1 MDTKKLRQKILDLAI
16 RGKLVPQDPNDEP
29 AFVLLERIKAE
40 KERLIKEGK
49 IKRSKKTT
57 KTSDTP
63 HYENVPFEVPKGW
76 VWTDIENICS
86 KIGSGST
93 PRGSNY
99 SSKGIPFF
107 RSQNIYNNGLVY
119 EDIKFISEDIHQTM
133 IGTEVLPNDLLL
145 NITGGSLGRCAIVPA
160 NFQRGNVSQHVCI
173 MRPILVVSEYFH
185 AFVLSSSFS
194 KSIKITGSGREG
206 LPKYNLERIFFPL
219 PPLTEQ
225 YRIVSEIEHW
235 FALINQIEQ
244 DKLDLQEAIKQ
255 AKNKILNI
263 AIHGKLV
270 PQDPS
275 DEPASELLKR
285 INPKAEITCDNAH
298 SRKLP
303 NGWSKCHLKDVLL
316 IIMGQ
321 SPNGETINQ
330 INGIEFHQGKL
341 YFSDIFVQSSNVYT
355 SEPTKMA
362 EKDSILLCVRAPVG
376 IVNIVTRSVC
386 IGRGL
391 CALKPKKGNS
401 KFYFYWLQTLQNIF
415 ERKATGTTFKA
426 ISSET
431 VKNECIALPPLA
443 EQQRIVQK
451 IDELFSTLDN
461 IQKALEV

>member
-1 MDTKKLRQKILDLAI
+1 M
-16 RGKLVPQDPNDEP
+16 
-29 AFVLLERIKAE
+29 
-40 KERLIKEGK
+40 
-49 IKRSKKTT
+49 
-57 KTSDTP
+57 
-63 HYENVPFEVPKGW
+63 PKGW

-185 AFVLSSSFS
+185 TFVLSSSFS

-303 NGWSKCHLKDVLL
+303 NGWSKCHLKDALL

-355 SEPTKMA
+355 SEPQKMA

>member
-1 MDTKKLRQKILDLAI
+1 
-16 RGKLVPQDPNDEP
+16 
-29 AFVLLERIKAE
+29 
-40 KERLIKEGK
+40 
-49 IKRSKKTT
+49 
-57 KTSDTP
+57 
-63 HYENVPFEVPKGW
+63 
-76 VWTDIENICS
+76 
-86 KIGSGST
+86 
-93 PRGSNY
+93 
-99 SSKGIPFF
+99 
-107 RSQNIYNNGLVY
+107 
-119 EDIKFISEDIHQTM
+119 M

-303 NGWSKCHLKDVLL
+303 NGWSKCHLKDALL

-355 SEPTKMA
+355 SEPKKMA

>member
-1 MDTKKLRQKILDLAI
+1 M
-16 RGKLVPQDPNDEP
+16 
-29 AFVLLERIKAE
+29 
-40 KERLIKEGK
+40 
-49 IKRSKKTT
+49 
-57 KTSDTP
+57 
-63 HYENVPFEVPKGW
+63 PKGW

-173 MRPILVVSEYFH
+173 MRPILIVSEYFH

-431 VKNECIALPPLA
+431 VKNEYIALPPLA

>member
-1 MDTKKLRQKILDLAI
+1 M
-16 RGKLVPQDPNDEP
+16 
-29 AFVLLERIKAE
+29 
-40 KERLIKEGK
+40 
-49 IKRSKKTT
+49 
-57 KTSDTP
+57 
-63 HYENVPFEVPKGW
+63 PKGW

-303 NGWSKCHLKDVLL
+303 NGWSKCHLKDALL

-355 SEPTKMA
+355 SEPKKMA

-386 IGRGL
+386 LGRGL

>member
-1 MDTKKLRQKILDLAI
+1 M
-16 RGKLVPQDPNDEP
+16 
-29 AFVLLERIKAE
+29 
-40 KERLIKEGK
+40 
-49 IKRSKKTT
+49 
-57 KTSDTP
+57 
-63 HYENVPFEVPKGW
+63 PKGW

-386 IGRGL
+386 IERGL

>member
-1 MDTKKLRQKILDLAI
+1 M
-16 RGKLVPQDPNDEP
+16 
-29 AFVLLERIKAE
+29 
-40 KERLIKEGK
+40 
-49 IKRSKKTT
+49 
-57 KTSDTP
+57 
-63 HYENVPFEVPKGW
+63 PKGW

-303 NGWSKCHLKDVLL
+303 NGWSKCHLKDALL

-355 SEPTKMA
+355 SEPQKMA

>member
-1 MDTKKLRQKILDLAI
+1 MPLWANPSR
-16 RGKLVPQDPNDEP
+16 
-29 AFVLLERIKAE
+29 
-40 KERLIKEGK
+40 
-49 IKRSKKTT
+49 

>member
-1 MDTKKLRQKILDLAI
+1 M
-16 RGKLVPQDPNDEP
+16 
-29 AFVLLERIKAE
+29 
-40 KERLIKEGK
+40 
-49 IKRSKKTT
+49 
-57 KTSDTP
+57 
-63 HYENVPFEVPKGW
+63 PKGW

-275 DEPASELLKR
+275 DEPTSELLKR

-303 NGWSKCHLKDVLL
+303 NGWSKCHLKDALL

-355 SEPTKMA
+355 SEPQKMA